1 RYTVMCQEKM
11 SELNLRNLKI
21 NQLGYIYKDIRKQA
35 KILEE
40 NLGLPKFAFLENK
53 PTKYNYRGKETI
65 IQTTIG
71 FSRFLS
77 VQVEL
82 IQLISGDCIF
92 KEFIDAG
99 KEGLHH
105 FGVFVDDVDAV
116 VKEYL
121 ERGYSVVHEGIT
133 AGVQKVAYIDTYND
147 FGVYIEFQQT
157 RKRSVRR

>member
-1 RYTVMCQEKM
+1 M
-11 SELNLRNLKI
+11 SQDGMSALNLGNLKI
-21 NQLGYIYKDIRKQA
+21 NQLGYVYKDIRKQA
-35 KILEE
+35 QILVE

-53 PTKYNYRGKETI
+53 PTKYYYRGKETVV
-65 IQTTIG
+65 QTTLG
-71 FSRFLS
+71 FSRALN

-105 FGVFVDDVDAV
+105 FGVFVDDVDAI

-121 ERGYSVVHEGIT
+121 ERGYSVVHEGLT
-133 AGVQKVAYIDTYND
+133 AGVQKVAYIDTYDD

-157 RKRSVRR
+157 RKKKVRK

>member
-1 RYTVMCQEKM
+1 M
-11 SELNLRNLKI
+11 SELNLGKLKI

-53 PTKYNYRGKETI
+53 PAKYNYRGKATVV
-65 IQTTIG
+65 QTTIG
-71 FSRFLS
+71 LSRSLN

-82 IQLISGDCIF
+82 IQLISGNCIF

-105 FGVFVDDVDAV
+105 FGIFVDDVDAI
-116 VKEYL
+116 VKEYVK
-121 ERGYSVVHEGIT
+121 RGYSIVHEGIT

-157 RKRSVRR
+157 KKKRVRK

>member
-1 RYTVMCQEKM
+1 M
-11 SELNLRNLKI
+11 SELNLGKLKI

-40 NLGLPKFAFLENK
+40 NLGLSKFAFLENK
-53 PTKYNYRGKETI
+53 PTKYSYRGKETVV
-65 IQTTIG
+65 QTTIG
-71 FSRFLS
+71 FSRSLN

-82 IQLISGDCIF
+82 IQLISGNCIF

-105 FGVFVDDVDAV
+105 FGIFVDDVEAI
-116 VKEYL
+116 VKEYMK
-121 ERGYSVVHEGIT
+121 RGYPIVHEGIT
-133 AGVQKVAYIDTYND
+133 AGVRKVAYIDTYDD

-157 RKRSVRR
+157 RMKRVRK

>member
-1 RYTVMCQEKM
+1 M
-11 SELNLRNLKI
+11 SESNLGKLKI

-53 PTKYNYRGKETI
+53 PTKYNYRGKESVV
-65 IQTTIG
+65 QTTIG
-71 FSRFLS
+71 FSRSLN

-82 IQLISGDCIF
+82 IQLISGNCIF

-105 FGVFVDDVDAV
+105 FGIFVDDVDAI
-116 VKEYL
+116 VKEYVK
-121 ERGYSVVHEGIT
+121 RGYSIVHEGIT

-157 RKRSVRR
+157 KKKRVRK

>member
-1 RYTVMCQEKM
+1 M
-11 SELNLRNLKI
+11 SELNLGNLKI

-65 IQTTIG
+65 VQTSIG
-71 FSRFLS
+71 FSRTLN

-82 IQLISGDCIF
+82 IQLISGECIF
-92 KEFIDAG
+92 KEFIDAR

-105 FGVFVDDVDAV
+105 FGIFVDDVDAI
-116 VKEYL
+116 VKEYE

-133 AGVQKVAYIDTYND
+133 AGVQKVAYIDTYDD
-147 FGVYIEFQQT
+147 FGVYLEFQQT
-157 RKRSVRR
+157 RKKRVRK

>member
-1 RYTVMCQEKM
+1 M
-11 SELNLRNLKI
+11 SDLNLGNLKI

-40 NLGLPKFAFLENK
+40 NLVLPKFAFLENK
-53 PTKYNYRGKETI
+53 PTKYKYRGKDTI
-65 IQTTIG
+65 VQTTLG
-71 FSRFLS
+71 FSRSLN

-105 FGVFVDDVDAV
+105 FGIFVDDVEAI
-116 VKEYL
+116 VKEYVK
-121 ERGYSVVHEGIT
+121 RGYSVVHEGIT
-133 AGVQKVAYIDTYND
+133 AGVQKVAYIDTYDD

-157 RKRSVRR
+157 RMKRVRK

>member
-1 RYTVMCQEKM
+1 MNEI
-11 SELNLRNLKI
+11 NLGNLKI
-21 NQLGYIYKDIRKQA
+21 NQLGYIYKNIRKQA

-53 PTKYNYRGKETI
+53 PTKYSYRGKEKVV
-65 IQTTIG
+65 QTTIG
-71 FSRFLS
+71 FSRSLS

-105 FGVFVDDVDAV
+105 FGIFVDDVDAI
-116 VKEYL
+116 VKEYV

-133 AGVQKVAYIDTYND
+133 AGVQKVAYIDTYDD

-157 RKRSVRR
+157 RKRRVRK